1 MANETIIT
9 VVGNLTAAPDLK
21 FAPNGAAVANF
32 TIASTP
38 RKFDKQANE
47 FKDQEALFLRCSIWR
62 EVAENVAESLDKGMR
77 VIATGE
83 LKQRS
88 FEDKEGN
95 KRTSIELDVHE
106 IGPSLRFATAQVNR
120 SQSSSGGNG
129 QQANN
134 QQAQQGGFQ
143 QAPQQGFPQGQPSNV
158 SQQGGFQGQGW
169 GNQAPMF
176 GGQPEDRP
184 SF

>member
-9 VVGNLTAAPDLK
+9 VAGNLTAAPELK
-21 FAPNGAAVANF
+21 FTPSGAAVANF

-38 RKFDKQANE
+38 RKFDKQTSE

-62 EVAENVAESLDKGMR
+62 EAAENVAESLDKGMK

-95 KRTSIELDVHE
+95 KRTSIELEVQE

-120 SQSSSGGNG
+120 
-129 QQANN
+129 N
-134 QQAQQGGFQ
+134 QPSQGG
-143 QAPQQGFPQGQPSNV
+143 QAPQGFPQGQ
-158 SQQGGFQGQGW
+158 QGGFPQGNVNQQGAFQGGGNW
-169 GNQAPMF
+169 GNQPPMF
-176 GGQPEDRP
+176 NQNNAPEP
-184 SF
+184 F